1 MFLQQ
6 LLERP
11 AVQHPDG
18 QPVVRHWRSCRRSGS
33 RRGAPTDFLRAGA
46 PHALT
51 RAAVHVAARADRA
64 AVARHLLRVRLRAGG
79 ARRAVQRG
87 GVAPLVAIQATVTAD
102 GARATYVLRPYVA
115 LASALYCA
123 CCAQRLKDRDRAA
136 VCGSVPPAG
145 TASTEDEF
153 DLSGLSGDHLPRDID
168 GGTGADLGGV
178 ALQLNEDWEAEEDR
192 ALERRRRRESA
203 DTAGSGSDAE
213 SLQLALGASATGSD
227 AGRPPSQ
234 EDRREQDEPLG
245 LSGSRGDGSRNAG
258 RRGRRQQQQQDE
270 EEHEE
275 RGGTPGSGS
284 GSGSG
289 YDIGSSHSISNSNSN
304 SNSNSSAAAASWAS
318 EGKPSQQHL
327 SSATAAGRPPVALLP
342 MTMQRSPIAI
352 GGGGGGGG
360 RRPPLGH
367 GQRRLP
373 VAIAREA
380 SGAVGGRDD
389 KQQAAGRA
397 GREGAAAAA
406 AAGRSRPK
414 LEP

>member
-1 MFLQQ
+1 VQTVPLWLVIFFACVCALAA
-6 LLERP
+6 LGALCSV
-11 AVQHPDG
+11 AV
-18 QPVVRHWRSCRRSGS
+18 WRRSS
-33 RRGAPTDFLRAGA
+33 PSKPPSLQTAPVRRTCS
-46 PHALT
+46 
-51 RAAVHVAARADRA
+51 
-64 AVARHLLRVRLRAGG
+64 
-79 ARRAVQRG
+79 
-87 GVAPLVAIQATVTAD
+87 
-102 GARATYVLRPYVA
+102 VL
-115 LASALYCA
+115 A

-304 SNSNSSAAAASWAS
+304 SNSSAAAASWAS

-389 KQQAAGRA
+389 KHQAAGRA
-397 GREGAAAAA
+397 GAAAAA